1 MTTSVAYTRDTD
13 RFLLP
18 AIQYLGE
25 GFFMRRLF
33 RGLIRSDDPIP
44 SRREARLD
52 TYHTDLSYLVHV
64 GKARDL

>member
-1 MTTSVAYTRDTD
+1 MTTHMTLTRDTD

-25 GFFMRRLF
+25 GFFSHRLF

-44 SRREARLD
+44 SRRDLRLD
-52 TYHTDLSYLVHV
+52 TYHADLSYLVHT
-64 GKARDL
+64 GKARNL